1 MRNLLGTCNKNSNS
15 KEVVSDCSGG
25 ESDNDNDNG
34 DVDSNGGGGGGSD
47 NGVLDE
53 INIPSIVT
61 STETSSFPELFS
73 ALITYVPECFLD
85 TGIMTSFVL

>member
-1 MRNLLGTCNKNSNS
+1 MCNWLGICNKNSNS
-15 KEVVSDCSGG
+15 KDVSDCGGG
-25 ESDNDNDNG
+25 ENDNDIDNG
-34 DVDSNGGGGGGSD
+34 DVDSNGDGGGSD

-53 INIPSIVT
+53 INIPSTVT